1 MICAAELGNDR
12 GDRRIL
18 VAIAVEARR
27 SVEVA
32 GLKDS
37 VRLVVA
43 VACVDGANDREVIEK
58 GRLLGQVLANPH
70 AGEPS
75 RNGRKRTAIL
85 RRPLGLWVPGID
97 VARSA
102 GHPQQDHALAVLHGA
117 ATLDRVGAG
126 PQYVRQ
132 RQPGEST
139 QAGFEHAAAAGKH
152 QTFASACVEGVK
164 RMGVCVR
171 QRAGPLAGTK
181 RAGTAKKANPAGDAV
196 LENNRFQTR
205 AK

>member
-1 MICAAELGNDR
+1 MIRAAELGNEG

-18 VAIAVEARR
+18 VAVAVEPRC

-32 GLKDS
+32 GLKDP

-43 VACVDGANDREVIEK
+43 IACVDGANDREVIEE
-58 GRLLGQVLANPH
+58 GRLLGQVFANPH
-70 AGEPS
+70 AREPS
-75 RNGRKRTAIL
+75 GNGRERTAVF
-85 RRPLGLWVPGID
+85 RGPLGLHVPGID

-102 GHPQQDHALAVLHGA
+102 GHPKQDDALAVLRGI

-126 PQYVRQ
+126 PQQVGQ

-139 QAGFEHAAAAGKH
+139 QPGFEHAAAAGKH
-152 QTFASACVEGVK
+152 QTFAPARVEGVK

-171 QRAGPLAGTK
+171 QRAESL
-181 RAGTAKKANPAGDAV
+181 
-196 LENNRFQTR
+196 
-205 AK
+205 